1 MVRIM
6 VTGGN
11 VDFPVRLMVNTAGDV
26 DADGNKHYKLLT
38 NFLEKVSFLIL
49 LLENE
54 VTNFLLVENLFESF
68 VL

>member
-1 MVRIM
+1 M